1 MKGKQSKYHIHI
13 ICFKMALLPC
23 ILWQLMYSHLR
34 KRRMSEM
41 SAPQWSFSISAVPK
55 VSSRIQVGRTSSKN
69 RRCLDKGVNLIRQRV
84 LPISSWRAGPSTL
97 RDTCHPRL
105 ACSILECPVYITG
118 GKGLL
123 HDSKYQ
129 QPYEKSLPKLTN
141 TILSN
146 TKQSLILG

>member
-1 MKGKQSKYHIHI
+1 
-13 ICFKMALLPC
+13 
-23 ILWQLMYSHLR
+23 
-34 KRRMSEM
+34 M

-55 VSSRIQVGRTSSKN
+55 VSSRIQLGRTSSKN
-69 RRCLDKGVNLIRQRV
+69 HRCLDKGVNLIRQRV

-105 ACSILECPVYITG
+105 ACSVLECPVYNTG

-129 QPYEKSLPKLTN
+129 EPYEKSLPQTDQYHFVQHQTIINLGLIWKKHLTWSRKHASPTPN
-141 TILSN
+141 QLLCV
-146 TKQSLILG
+146 SLCFIIMNL